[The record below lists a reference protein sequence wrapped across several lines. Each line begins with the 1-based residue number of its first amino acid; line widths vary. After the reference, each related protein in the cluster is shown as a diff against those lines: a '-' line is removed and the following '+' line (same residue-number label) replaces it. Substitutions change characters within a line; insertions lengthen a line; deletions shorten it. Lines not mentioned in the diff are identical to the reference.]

1 MLRPRPLHINWFAF
15 DEVQFTIWQGRTNF
29 TSDSRQHFSNVSEN
43 LCFGH
48 LTDGNPSYDF
58 RSPAISARTDVFLSH
73 IWFCEFS
80 LERSSRKHSCRMVYV
95 AFTLSASFC
104 SALVFCGSQT
114 ATIPP

>member
-58 RSPAISARTDVFLSH
+58 RSPAIGAANRCILKPDLVLRVWPRTIKEKALMSDGIRRIVALS
-73 IWFCEFS
+73 
-80 LERSSRKHSCRMVYV
+80 
-95 AFTLSASFC
+95 
-104 SALVFCGSQT
+104 
-114 ATIPP
+114 

>member
-58 RSPAISARTDVFLSH
+58 RSPAISARTDVLLSQ
-73 IWFCEFS
+73 ICFREFDPN
-80 LERSSRKHSCRMVYV
+80 RSSKNPSCSIHF
-95 AFTLSASFC
+95 FTLTLS
-104 SALVFCGSQT
+104 
-114 ATIPP
+114 

>member
-58 RSPAISARTDVFLSH
+58 RSSAAGSGTIVFLGRSKLR
-73 IWFCEFS
+73 ES
-80 LERSSRKHSCRMVYV
+80 GAASSRRNPTCRMEFV
-95 AFTLSASFC
+95 ALS
-104 SALVFCGSQT
+104 L
-114 ATIPP
+114 